1 MKTKN
6 KEKFLWIL
14 LGSIIDFIVNIID
27 SYNWLANNEDFLNY
41 SSTNIIFLCLFSF
54 LLLKKKLYRHH
65 YLSAGLI
72 IIIELADNFISKHF
86 VKEKIEKNYKGYLI
100 YLFTEGTLNG
110 LYVFYKFIMVNKFIK
125 SYVILFFQGL
135 IELILGLISLIITTK
150 YFKEIDDFLSY
161 IEDLNILEISIFFGL
176 ILVNFV
182 TYLTIYIIIDIFT
195 PFHIFLLYII
205 ADIIIFI
212 IGGGFGEVT
221 HISITYI
228 IFFISC
234 IFMILVFIEIIQ
246 LNFFGLSTMTKKNIE
261 ERARFDA
268 FLNDD
273 NDDEEES
280 KEENKDVKED
290 NGNDKYEQV
299 ISMKGY
305 FIELKELDID

>member
-1 MKTKN
+1 MFFIN
-6 KEKFLWIL
+6 LLW
-14 LGSIIDFIVNIID
+14 
-27 SYNWLANNEDFLNY
+27 
-41 SSTNIIFLCLFSF
+41 SF
-54 LLLKKKLYRHH
+54 
-65 YLSAGLI
+65 
-72 IIIELADNFISKHF
+72 
-86 VKEKIEKNYKGYLI
+86 
-100 YLFTEGTLNG
+100 
-110 LYVFYKFIMVNKFIK
+110 
-125 SYVILFFQGL
+125 VILSFQGL
-135 IELILGLISLIITTK
+135 I
-150 YFKEIDDFLSY
+150 
-161 IEDLNILEISIFFGL
+161 
-176 ILVNFV
+176 LVKFV
-182 TYLTIYIIIDIFT
+182 SHLTIYIIIDIFT

-305 FIELKELDID
+305 FIELKDLDID